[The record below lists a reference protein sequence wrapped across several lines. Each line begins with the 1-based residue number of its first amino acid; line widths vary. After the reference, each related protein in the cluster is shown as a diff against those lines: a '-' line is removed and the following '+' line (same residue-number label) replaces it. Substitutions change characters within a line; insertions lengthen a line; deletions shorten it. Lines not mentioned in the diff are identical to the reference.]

1 MADDDVDIP
10 LTEPERPADDAVPH
24 LWPAELDADY
34 TLLGELGRGGMAV
47 VFRARDRELG
57 REVAVKVVRPRF
69 AADEEAVARLARE
82 ARTVAQLEH
91 PNIVGVYSIRHLA
104 DRSVAL
110 VMQLIPGRTLKQ
122 AVVEGGPFDVA
133 TAEQVLRD
141 IARALAYAHRAGV
154 VHRDVK
160 PENIFLDATSGRAML
175 SDFGVARVMDAPTEL
190 TATGTTIGTPT
201 YMAPEQID
209 GVHLDGRSDLY
220 SLGMVGW
227 EMLTGERPWVGESL
241 YSVIYRQKHDQLA
254 PIDSYRNDIP
264 PRTQYLIEGLM
275 PKNPDRRWASAARFL
290 TLLASD
296 QPLPGF
302 KEWES
307 AQRRRRRSHVY
318 QQARQRGESVIE
330 AALETVKFSRPPT
343 PVGPLNAPKQTPT
356 APLPPPEEQFFEP
369 TGQAATAQFTRPA
382 TRTPPRAGTALALGA
397 AGAVASG
404 TPSGGFS
411 IQRPPHEA
419 NTRLTPGVMVIP
431 PKRSRLLRG
440 GLMTLAVAALA
451 MFTWIQFGPA
461 GATEL
466 RPDNFPTVPRDDRA
480 IDVPVVAQADSA
492 DSAGTDS
499 ATGAG
504 TDSGARVD
512 SATLA
517 ATRAV
522 LNPPVPPPNARLTG
536 VGATADSTRLA
547 AGPRPMTPTI
557 TTRADSATR
566 TAIATPPYTPPPPA
580 APGPTFPKPDAGTIA
595 AGRLHSCALSDNSA
609 VCWGAN
615 DNGQL
620 GDGTVG
626 EGHLTPT
633 VVAGDFSFVQI
644 ATGAQHTCGLTT
656 SAEVVCWGGNGT
668 GQLGDGTT
676 QSRSAPVKV
685 NSAVN
690 FRLIRAGRDHTCGL
704 STSRAVFC
712 WGSNS
717 DGQLGI
723 GTRARS
729 NSPMMVEVPGQ
740 VAELSVGWY
749 HTCALTSDGA
759 AWCWGRNNDGQLG
772 DGYASAQIKPSKVR
786 IDAPLV
792 SIAAGEKHTCGVT
805 ANGEAWCWGGNKNGQ
820 LGSNGTESATLPRIV
835 SAMTPF
841 STITAGG
848 TFTCARGRDSGAF
861 CWGLNNSGQLGDGTN
876 TSHSVPVPVK
886 GLSGRLVSLTAGN
899 AHACAVT
906 ERNEMFCWGNN
917 LDGQIGRGDRESTAA
932 PTLVKLPP
940 R

>member
-343 PVGPLNAPKQTPT
+343 PVGPLNATKQTPT
-356 APLPPPEEQFFEP
+356 APSTPPEEQFFEP
-369 TGQAATAQFTRPA
+369 TGQAATAPFPRPA

-431 PKRSRLLRG
+431 SKRSRLLRG

-466 RPDNFPTVPRDDRA
+466 RPDTLPNVPRDDRA
-480 IDVPVVAQADSA
+480 IDVPVVAQADSV

-522 LNPPVPPPNARLTG
+522 LNPPVTPPNARLTG

-547 AGPRPMTPTI
+547 AGPRPMTPAT

-566 TAIATPPYTPPPPA
+566 TEIATPPYTPPPPA
-580 APGPTFPKPDAGTIA
+580 APGLTFPKGDAGTIA

-656 SAEVVCWGGNGT
+656 SAEAICWGANAT

-759 AWCWGRNNDGQLG
+759 AWCWGKNDAGQLG

-820 LGSNGTESATLPRIV
+820 LGSGGTENATLPRIV

-841 STITAGG
+841 STITAGA
-848 TFTCARGRDSGAF
+848 TFTCARGRESGAF

-876 TSHSVPVPVK
+876 ASHSVPVPVK